1 MAEKSARKGNFEK
14 MAEYGE
20 KAIESARYNTTG
32 YELYL
37 YLLSYAV
44 ETCGQQGKQ
53 DEALGYLQKVTEV
66 TEQIENVN
74 KSTNALAYNLY
85 NKPDI
90 QLSPGYIDY
99 IEKAESIMEG
109 RI

>member
-1 MAEKSARKGNFEK
+1 M
-14 MAEYGE
+14 
-20 KAIESARYNTTG
+20 
-32 YELYL
+32 
-37 YLLSYAV
+37 
-44 ETCGQQGKQ
+44 
-53 DEALGYLQKVTEV
+53 GYLQKVTEV

-90 QLSPGYIDY
+90 QLSPEYIDY